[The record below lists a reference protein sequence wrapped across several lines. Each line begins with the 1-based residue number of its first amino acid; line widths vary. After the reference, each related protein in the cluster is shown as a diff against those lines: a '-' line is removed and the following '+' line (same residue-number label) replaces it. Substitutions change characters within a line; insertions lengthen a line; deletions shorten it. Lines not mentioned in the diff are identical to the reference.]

1 MSEEKQRILLLERV
15 NRTHFN
21 SNLCVTLYGQD
32 VCGCTQLF
40 NHSLFQTLHMKE
52 EENKRL
58 SQRLVSYLSSLR
70 AMEHLL
76 H

>member
-15 NRTHFN
+15 NTNNSCLSEIISTFTHL
-21 SNLCVTLYGQD
+21 SNL
-32 VCGCTQLF
+32 
-40 NHSLFQTLHMKE
+40 LFQTLHMKE

-58 SQRLVSYLSSLR
+58 SQRLVSSCLSRCAVSQP
-70 AMEHLL
+70 L